1 MLRLL
6 HAVHLV
12 CEGLPSAAAP
22 AVFWCGDHWF
32 DPDDSGGVV
41 RTFRRTPAAR
51 LPRLRARPAPDWR
64 LPAPAAP
71 SSKAVSFAPAGGDGG
86 AGSAGYLVV
95 VYARAVAAGA
105 VPITARLGVVLRGA
119 VGKQRSRASPLVET
133 ALVCHPM
140 GVARHA
146 AAASA
151 PSQPKGA
158 RPMFGAWSGRDY
170 RAEAERE
177 AATVGAHRAS
187 KQHEPSPE
195 QPAAAAME
203 HVCHYHPVHIDGD
216 NRQEIPSSVEATAAA
231 VHVLDTVVG
240 QAVDVATQAAAAAS
254 SALEEALGR
263 ALGHGTA
270 GQAMVEAL
278 MGDVVREANE
288 ELEHRQSA
296 AAAVQA
302 LTLPTVVMPPADGD
316 DAEEDAA
323 GLGEVHTV
331 QLVDLDGNVRGD
343 GAWVHVQGVEAVDV
357 ATGRGW
363 WFWGDTWLPTGRS
376 GLALRRQV
384 DSLGDLIGQEAA
396 AAAQR

>member
-1 MLRLL
+1 
-6 HAVHLV
+6 
-12 CEGLPSAAAP
+12 
-22 AVFWCGDHWF
+22 
-32 DPDDSGGVV
+32 
-41 RTFRRTPAAR
+41 
-51 LPRLRARPAPDWR
+51 
-64 LPAPAAP
+64 
-71 SSKAVSFAPAGGDGG
+71 
-86 AGSAGYLVV
+86 
-95 VYARAVAAGA
+95 
-105 VPITARLGVVLRGA
+105 
-119 VGKQRSRASPLVET
+119 
-133 ALVCHPM
+133 
-140 GVARHA
+140 
-146 AAASA
+146 
-151 PSQPKGA
+151 
-158 RPMFGAWSGRDY
+158 
-170 RAEAERE
+170 
-177 AATVGAHRAS
+177 
-187 KQHEPSPE
+187 
-195 QPAAAAME
+195 
-203 HVCHYHPVHIDGD
+203 
-216 NRQEIPSSVEATAAA
+216 
-231 VHVLDTVVG
+231 VHVLDTIVG

-296 AAAVQA
+296 DAAVQA

-316 DAEEDAA
+316 DTEGDAA